1 MPFLNYY
8 PEMILLLNCIL
19 ETLKVSRHRRFFVS
33 CDTRFKQTIMDLS
46 AKEGAQINIDLDVEK

>member
-1 MPFLNYY
+1 
-8 PEMILLLNCIL
+8 MILLLNCIL
-19 ETLKVSRHRRFFVS
+19 ETLKVSLPTEGSFVS